1 MLIWSGIV
9 GNVDVNNMVALL
21 SREDRF
27 ALGINNYP
35 RSIVWSAMMLLR
47 ANKVIN
53 QSPTYPGAIRFGAN
67 KTTIFI
73 EATLPY
79 DRNVFITTG
88 GDVISA
94 IIPITGL
101 SPYNDLLPIPPAEP
115 VFLELP
121 NSDDS
126 RLDSLEKFLV
136 WCCMRY
142 KVGLNR
148 FTNLDDAISVLFF
161 DEQETGGYPTLGVK
175 ASLPYSYTTY
185 CCTGSIVRA
194 VYELFIDNP
203 CGSGVLSIDGRVIL
217 FKGNV
222 LVDLGLIP

>member
-1 MLIWSGIV
+1 V
-9 GNVDVNNMVALL
+9 ENVDVSNMVALL
-21 SREDRF
+21 PREDRF

-35 RSIVWSAMMLLR
+35 RSIVWSAMMLLK
-47 ANKVIN
+47 ANKVLN
-53 QSPTYPGAIRFGAN
+53 QSPTYPNAIRFGAN
-67 KTTIFI
+67 RTTILI
-73 EATLPY
+73 EAAFPY
-79 DRNVFITTG
+79 DRDVFTTTG

-101 SPYNDLLPIPPAEP
+101 FPYSGVLSIPPAEP

-121 NSDDS
+121 DPDDS

-136 WCCMRY
+136 WCCMQY

-148 FTNLDDAISVLFF
+148 FTNLGDAISVLFF
-161 DEQETGGYPTLGVK
+161 DEQNTGNYPTLRVK
-175 ASLPYSYTTY
+175 VNLPYSYTAY

-194 VYELFIDNP
+194 VYELFIENP

-217 FKGNV
+217 FDNNV
-222 LVDLGLIP
+222 LVDLGLIS